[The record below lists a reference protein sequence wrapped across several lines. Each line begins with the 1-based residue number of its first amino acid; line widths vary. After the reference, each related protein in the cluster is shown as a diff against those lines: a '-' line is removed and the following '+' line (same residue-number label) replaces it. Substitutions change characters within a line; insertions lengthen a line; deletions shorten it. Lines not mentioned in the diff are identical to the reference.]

1 LQFFSSFVRCPTR
14 DGLYYYF
21 QARNLF
27 LELPIRR
34 LNPLRD
40 GGIPAEE
47 ANRICDIYTLGVN
60 LLFSSHKNHGDI
72 IYTKSVQ
79 MMRLPFF
86 DEPALVLALKDF
98 V

>member
-1 LQFFSSFVRCPTR
+1 
-14 DGLYYYF
+14 
-21 QARNLF
+21 LF

-86 DEPALVLALKDF
+86 DEPLVLALKDF